1 MWPNAVTWMR
11 VESRSMSM
19 WFRVDWELELNFQ
32 QMADS
37 AGPGLGQASYD
48 CTHQMAALF
57 CVE

>member
-1 MWPNAVTWMR
+1 
-11 VESRSMSM
+11 MSM

-37 AGPGLGQASYD
+37 AGPGLGQASSD